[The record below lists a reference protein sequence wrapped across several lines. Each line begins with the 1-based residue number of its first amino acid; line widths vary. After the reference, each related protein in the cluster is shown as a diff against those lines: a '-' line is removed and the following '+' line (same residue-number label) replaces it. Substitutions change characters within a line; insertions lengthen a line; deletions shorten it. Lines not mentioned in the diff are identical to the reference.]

1 MVFPD
6 AKDDA
11 LLDKVKPNR
20 SAAASTLARVFGAT
34 LPTPRNARETVA

>member
-20 SAAASTLARVFGAT
+20 SGAASVFGRVFGSDLAEHSC
-34 LPTPRNARETVA
+34 NAR